1 MMNTSAFR
9 TFLFLLLAIGAIA
22 FVASCKN
29 PAAPREPNK
38 FASQATFLR
47 RLDSVR
53 VENTT
58 ILLTRGTARNALSL
72 PSGDLLFVGE
82 LQRLGSLFQSAFVIR
97 TNALGGVR
105 WSRLYTD
112 SIETLNSIVAL
123 GNEFIAAGSIFTG
136 ANQTGGYAL
145 RLDSLGHERW
155 SRTFTDSPRQL
166 RFSGAIAQADG
177 NVLLYGQTRR
187 TISAPFS
194 LFINDG
200 YVALCE
206 PNGNLRFQRR
216 IQSVGSLSNTAGA
229 DIGFNDGIAIGQA
242 AILAGFYTPIFDFVK
257 SGIRRLVA
265 TDLYL
270 LRVNATGDT
279 TSSFL
284 FDAQYPAGDV
294 FDQSVS
300 YNGKLNTA
308 DEALGIVQQP
318 DGNFAVFARTNS
330 SLYILVVNASLSG
343 VVRRIVFANIPSR
356 FLNQMNLTRDGSF
369 IFVGSSTE
377 RITREGLRSP
387 APGGRD
393 VYIAKYSLQGDL
405 LWEITQG
412 TPLDDEGLTIQQTID
427 GGYIITGTSNNKP
440 LLLKVDERGLL
451 AE

>member
-1 MMNTSAFR
+1 MNAFFR
-9 TFLFLLLAIGAIA
+9 TSLFLLLAIGAIA

-47 RLDSVR
+47 RLDSIR
-53 VENTT
+53 IENTT
-58 ILLTRGTARNALSL
+58 ILLTRGVARNALSL

-82 LQRLGSLFQSAFVIR
+82 VQRPGSLFRSAMVIR

-105 WSRLYTD
+105 WSKLYSD
-112 SIETLNSIVAL
+112 SIETLNDIVPTS
-123 GNEFIAAGSIFTG
+123 NSEFIASGSIFTG
-136 ANQTGGYAL
+136 ENQTGGYAM
-145 RLDSLGHERW
+145 RLDSLGNERW

-166 RFSGAIAQADG
+166 RFSGAVAQANG
-177 NVLLYGQTRR
+177 NVLFYGQTRR
-187 TISAPFS
+187 TISGQFS

-200 YVALCE
+200 YVAVCD
-206 PNGNLRFQRR
+206 PSGNLLLQRR
-216 IQSVGSLSNTAGA
+216 IQSVGSLSNTPGA
-229 DIGFNDGIAIGQA
+229 DIGFNRGIALGQD
-242 AILAGFYTPIFDFVK
+242 IVLAGFYTPIYDFVK

-265 TDLYL
+265 PDLYL
-270 LRVNATGDT
+270 LRVNASGDT
-279 TSSFL
+279 LSSFL
-284 FDAQYPAGDV
+284 FDAQYRAGDV
-294 FDQSVS
+294 LDQSVS
-300 YNGKLNTA
+300 FTGKLNTA

-330 SLYILVVNASLSG
+330 TLYILVVNESMNG
-343 VVRRIVFANIPSR
+343 VVRRVLFPNVPSR
-356 FLNQMNLTRDGSF
+356 SLNQINVTRDGNF
-369 IFVGSSTE
+369 ILVGASTE
-377 RITREGLRSP
+377 RITREGIRSP

-393 VYIAKYSLQGDL
+393 VYIAKYASQGNL

-427 GGYIITGTSNNKP
+427 DGYIITGTSNNKP